1 MLEYDWENSVGY
13 WICTTSHAIRRAL
26 SNRLAEERMTLR
38 QWEVLA
44 CLSQRRNSSQA
55 EIAECLG
62 IEPHTLTGIVG
73 RMERDGW
80 VKRVGSP
87 TDRRR
92 YFILPTERGQEV
104 WQRAWNGAVRCAPG
118 VDRFFTGRSPADEK
132 LLRANSRESRRRRP
146 RRPHSRRVHVA
157 HGRDSSRGTPR
168 NSPGLISDIAIRP
181 ARGGAGAQASAVT

>member
-26 SNRLAEERMTLR
+26 SLRLAEERMTLR

-44 CLSQRRNSSQA
+44 CLSRRRNSSQA

-62 IEPHTLTGIVG
+62 IEPHTLTGIVT

-80 VKRVGSP
+80 VQRIASA

-92 YFILPTERGQEV
+92 YSILPTQRGQEV
-104 WQRAWNGAVRCAPG
+104 WTRAIEWCREVRSQALLGFTDEEAGMMKNFCERIRKNLGEEAATECSLSNVAESPSEESNGELELLEAAV
-118 VDRFFTGRSPADEK
+118 
-132 LLRANSRESRRRRP
+132 
-146 RRPHSRRVHVA
+146 
-157 HGRDSSRGTPR
+157 
-168 NSPGLISDIAIRP
+168 
-181 ARGGAGAQASAVT
+181 